1 MVIVIWSNRPTYT
14 FKDFVF
20 LYVVSWRRT
29 QLELFCDKYH
39 ASVRVLGMQVLPLCA
54 AIDESP
60 WFLWISLECW
70 SYFGRCR
77 SCYSAEEE
85 VFEWNLGC
93 FLDQTHIWVARFNT
107 SLWTLVIL
115 PFYNY
120 EHNLVLLN

>member
-70 SYFGRCR
+70 SYVRISLFCLEGVEAAIQQRRKSLSGILDVFWIKRTFG
-77 SCYSAEEE
+77 
-85 VFEWNLGC
+85 
-93 FLDQTHIWVARFNT
+93 
-107 SLWTLVIL
+107 
-115 PFYNY
+115 
-120 EHNLVLLN
+120 